1 MSRALLQYLL
11 PLILPTVLYLIWALL
26 IRDSGSGR
34 KLATILREG
43 PWFWLILAGL
53 VLAGAS
59 LVATALI
66 GGGNIEGTYI
76 PPRWEDGRVVPG
88 RIE

>member
-11 PLILPTVLYLIWALL
+11 PLILPTVLYMIWALSV
-26 IRDSGSGR
+26 RDSASGR
-34 KLATILREG
+34 KMATVIREG

-59 LVATALI
+59 LVVTALI
-66 GGGNIEGTYI
+66 SGGDAGGTYI
-76 PPRWEDGRVVPG
+76 APRWENGRVIPG

>member
-11 PLILPTVLYLIWALL
+11 PLILPTVLYLLWALAV
-26 IRDSGSGR
+26 RDSGSGR
-34 KLATILREG
+34 KLATIVREG

-53 VLAGAS
+53 VLAAAT
-59 LVATALI
+59 LVVTALI
-66 GGGNIEGTYI
+66 GGGDISGTYTA
-76 PPRWEDGRVVPG
+76 PRWEDGRIIPG